1 MKNNYFSPLT
11 GFSEEAAV
19 YVTAK
24 QESGNNGEKP
34 QGSATPDSNSSAQD
48 NKAGIPVPLASGT
61 NSGTAKGGTEL
72 SNPNLN
78 QWDGQ
83 LLQPG
88 IVYYRNQLIGLPVL
102 YIKENRKDSDRATGW
117 QEISKEVG
125 IIQPVMLGLAR
136 VAQAAGFTLGSK
148 EPKTGKWHDATD
160 DQIANSYV
168 LIDGYG
174 RIAGHNLELEKA
186 MSDPN
191 YKPSNVPVLFND
203 IQAPDLM
210 RAQYISIN
218 QDVKKTNK
226 SDLLRYADKTK
237 QDSNT
242 VYYNGLLKEGFVS
255 KAAQIYAYGKEL
267 KTKDIKDIS
276 SGTAITVDDKLV
288 NAMQQSLE
296 VYRKVLSG
304 SVSAKI
310 LKGVPL
316 AAWTRDK
323 LRSTIDKVA
332 MLKLICTKFENMTAL
347 QLTRIQEA
355 RGVKGD
361 KTQTTEIVLS
371 RIFDEILGE

>member
-11 GFSEEAAV
+11 GLSEEAAV

-136 VAQAAGFTLGSK
+136 VAQAAGFTLGS
-148 EPKTGKWHDATD
+148 
-160 DQIANSYV
+160 
-168 LIDGYG
+168 
-174 RIAGHNLELEKA
+174 
-186 MSDPN
+186 
-191 YKPSNVPVLFND
+191 
-203 IQAPDLM
+203 
-210 RAQYISIN
+210 
-218 QDVKKTNK
+218 
-226 SDLLRYADKTK
+226 
-237 QDSNT
+237 
-242 VYYNGLLKEGFVS
+242 
-255 KAAQIYAYGKEL
+255 
-267 KTKDIKDIS
+267 
-276 SGTAITVDDKLV
+276 
-288 NAMQQSLE
+288 
-296 VYRKVLSG
+296 
-304 SVSAKI
+304 
-310 LKGVPL
+310 
-316 AAWTRDK
+316 
-323 LRSTIDKVA
+323 
-332 MLKLICTKFENMTAL
+332 
-347 QLTRIQEA
+347 
-355 RGVKGD
+355 
-361 KTQTTEIVLS
+361 
-371 RIFDEILGE
+371 